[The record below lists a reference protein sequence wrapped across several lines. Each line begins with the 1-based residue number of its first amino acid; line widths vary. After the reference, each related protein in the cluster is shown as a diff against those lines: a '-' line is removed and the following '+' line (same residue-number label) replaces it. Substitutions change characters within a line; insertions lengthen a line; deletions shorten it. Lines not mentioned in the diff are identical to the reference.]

1 MKAHLDH
8 LEELILLEGVE
19 GGKRAIKILKE
30 MGNLLSGNGGPSPL
44 VTTKWDGAPAII
56 CGTDPADGQFFV
68 GTKSVFAVTAPKIC
82 KTQSD
87 IQSMYDGVLA
97 NKLSDC
103 LKYLKNAKIKG
114 VLQGDLMFTSDK
126 VNKTIKGKSYITF
139 RPNTITY
146 AADPKSKLGQDIT
159 RAKLGIVFHTKYTGQ
174 KLINQIIHQPDGS
187 TREVGMKKSYNVNK
201 GDYTE
206 TSQTWIQTAEY
217 KDVSGAATFSKQELN
232 KYNQA
237 IKRAEGSLA
246 KAGSI
251 LNQIQSGK
259 KTLQIDTELLKF
271 FNQYVKKG
279 SSIPFVAVVYTDFM
293 KHMGQEYDKVISK
306 NKTLKAQ
313 ADKAVKFK
321 DAINFIEKN
330 KRQFLDMF
338 HSYKDIQLAKMMLV
352 NKMKNI
358 SSLKLFVDMG
368 NGDYKATTPEGFVCI
383 SEGQAVKLVDRLEF
397 SKLNFTVPKQW

>member
-1 MKAHLDH
+1 MAAGKNLH
-8 LEELILLEGVE
+8 LEHLEDEIINNGVN
-19 GGKRAIKILKE
+19 GGKQAIKILKE

-44 VTTKWDGAPAII
+44 VTTKWDGAPAIV

-68 GTKSVFAVTAPKIC
+68 GTKSVFAKTSPKIC
-82 KTQSD
+82 KTESD

-97 NKLSDC
+97 NKLSDA
-103 LKYLKNAKIKG
+103 LKYLKSAKIKG

-126 VNKTIKGKSYITF
+126 SSKTIQGKSYTTF

-146 AADPKSKLGQDIT
+146 AADPKSKLGQEIAK
-159 RAKLGIVFHTKYTGQ
+159 AKLGIVFHTKYTGQ
-174 KLINQIIHQPDGS
+174 SLPDMTSSFKINDNDF
-187 TREVGMKKSYNVNK
+187 TK
-201 GDYTE
+201 
-206 TSQTWIQTAEY
+206 TSQTWIQKAEY

-237 IKRAEGSLA
+237 IKRAESSLA

-259 KTLQIDTELLKF
+259 KTLQIDTELKKF
-271 FNQYVKKG
+271 FNGYVKKG

-293 KHMGQEYDKVISK
+293 RHMGQEYDKVISK

-313 ADKAVKFK
+313 ADKAGKFM
-321 DAINFIEKN
+321 DAIDFIEKN

-338 HSYKDIQLAKMMLV
+338 HSYKDIQLAKMMLI
-352 NKMKNI
+352 NKMKQI
-358 SSLKLFVDMG
+358 TSLKLFVDMG
-368 NGDYKATTPEGFVCI
+368 NGNYKATTPEGFVCI
-383 SEGQAVKLVDRLEF
+383 SDGSAVKLIDRLEF
-397 SKLNFTVPKQW
+397 AKLNFTVPKVWQ

>member
-1 MKAHLDH
+1 MASGKNLH
-8 LEELILLEGVE
+8 LEHLEDEIINNGVN
-19 GGKRAIKILKE
+19 GGKQAIKILKE

-44 VTTKWDGAPAII
+44 VTTKWDGAPAIV

-97 NKLSDC
+97 NKLSDALRF
-103 LKYLKNAKIKG
+103 LKDAKIKG

-146 AADPKSKLGQDIT
+146 AADPKSELGQDIK
-159 RAKLGIVFHTKYTGQ
+159 RAKLGIVFHTKYTGNSLPEM
-174 KLINQIIHQPDGS
+174 KSSFKINDGDF
-187 TREVGMKKSYNVNK
+187 TK
-201 GDYTE
+201 TA
-206 TSQTWIQTAEY
+206 QTWIQKAEY
-217 KDVSGAATFSKQELN
+217 KDVSGAATFSKAELN

-237 IKRAEGSLA
+237 IARAQNSLT

-259 KTLQIDTELLKF
+259 KTLQIDTELKKF
-271 FNQYVKKG
+271 FNGYVKKG
-279 SSIPFVAVVYTDFM
+279 SSIPFVAVVYNDFM
-293 KHMGQEYDKVISK
+293 IHLGQEYDKVISK

-313 ADKAVKFK
+313 ADKAGKFM
-321 DAINFIEKN
+321 DAIDFIENN
-330 KRQFLDMF
+330 KRQFMDMF

-358 SSLKLFVDMG
+358 SALNLFVDMG

-383 SEGQAVKLVDRLEF
+383 SEGQAVKLIDRLEF
-397 SKLNFTVPKQW
+397 AKLNFTVPKQW